1 MQLCTLCGESK
12 GNPLQYSGSL
22 YVGIFKAKQF
32 SEYNFS
38 NILSLLKIIKD
49 NKNGCLQNVMG
60 YRNIK
65 SCNNEFAVFHSSE
78 SGLKVL
84 TRNVKV

>member
-22 YVGIFKAKQF
+22 YVGIFKAKRF

-49 NKNGCLQNVMG
+49 NKNVMG